1 MRISDWSSDV
11 CSSDL
16 HGALTAA
23 LLEKD
28 FASLE
33 RDVFQ
38 NALLQDSEARTA
50 MEANAE
56 DLKNSIA
63 AARKDIGG
71 EYAVQLDSVA
81 GNSNAYV
88 EVVRNIIAQGAGDR
102 NSVAQIM
109 EAGDK
114 VDGGIEGVRS
124 PMVVQSA
131 ALDEQPIGSAWC
143 RERVCQYV

>member
-1 MRISDWSSDV
+1 
-11 CSSDL
+11 
-16 HGALTAA
+16 
-23 LLEKD
+23 
-28 FASLE
+28 
-33 RDVFQ
+33 
-38 NALLQDSEARTA
+38 

-88 EVVRNIIAQGAGDR
+88 EVVRNIIAQGAVDR

-114 VDGGIEGVRS
+114 ADGGIEGVRS
-124 PMVVQSA
+124 PLVVKPE
-131 ALDEQPIGSAWC
+131 ALDEQQSTLTSAVMGHDRKSTRLNSSHISAHKSPTHEC
-143 RERVCQYV
+143 TQ

>member
-1 MRISDWSSDV
+1 MRISDGSSDV

-16 HGALTAA
+16 
-23 LLEKD
+23 
-28 FASLE
+28 
-33 RDVFQ
+33 
-38 NALLQDSEARTA
+38 ALLQDSEARTA
-50 MEANAE
+50 MEANAK
-56 DLKNSIA
+56 DLKNSIG

-88 EVVRNIIAQGAGDR
+88 EVVRNIIAQGAVDR

-124 PMVVQSA
+124 PMVVKSE
-131 ALDEQPIGSAWC
+131 ALDEHQRDRTS
-143 RERVCQYV
+143 VV

>member
-1 MRISDWSSDV
+1 
-11 CSSDL
+11 
-16 HGALTAA
+16 
-23 LLEKD
+23 
-28 FASLE
+28 
-33 RDVFQ
+33 
-38 NALLQDSEARTA
+38 

-88 EVVRNIIAQGAGDR
+88 EVVRNIIAQGAVDR

-124 PMVVQSA
+124 PMVVKSE
-131 ALDEQPIGSAWC
+131 ALDEQQSTLTYAATGITMLI
-143 RERVCQYV
+143 VCLTGLVSVVLARRINASIATELHGLTDRITNIAVPQPSL